1 MSSSKAFR
9 AILALSLGATLYA
22 TTALA
27 QTEDK
32 RTYFTFSGPVALPGA
47 TLPAGR
53 DEFRIVDTTT
63 SRKAI
68 QVLSDDGK
76 KPYSMSNTIPDQ
88 RRDAPKDATVSF
100 YETPA
105 GTPAAVKSWWYPGE
119 TIGYQFI
126 YPRAQAR
133 QIAQN
138 TKQPVLTTKSS
149 STKTEETKSAALTR
163 VDAQGHDTDVNAPDA
178 AASNANAA
186 ANNAAA
192 NNDRDRNANADRD
205 RDRNQGFK
213 DESRNATVSTRNP
226 PPVAQNNA
234 QPQRSRTPA
243 EQSRVAR
250 NELPKTASNLPLV
263 GLIGMLC
270 ALGFVTLRFG
280 TSLSF

>member
-53 DEFRIVDTTT
+53 YEFRIVDTTT
-63 SRKAI
+63 SRKVI

-213 DESRNATVSTRNP
+213 DESANATVFNRNTP
-226 PPVAQNNA
+226 AVAQNNA
-234 QPQRSRTPA
+234 QTQPSRTPA

-250 NELPKTASNLPLV
+250 NELPKTASNLPFV

-280 TSLSF
+280 TSLRF